1 MKYTVDRI
9 DGDHAVL
16 ESDKEKRFIVPVSL
30 LPEGIREG
38 SRVAEESGVYTLDL
52 TEEKAL
58 RRQRYRAQ
66 QRLKK
71 KCAARKTPRKKNEKN
86 QY

>member
-9 DGDHAVL
+9 HGDRAVL
-16 ESDKEKRFIVPVSL
+16 ESDGEEMCTVPVSM

-38 SRVAEESGVYTLDL
+38 SRVTEENGVYTLDV

>member
-9 DGDHAVL
+9 HGDRAVL
-16 ESDKEKRFIVPVSL
+16 ESDGEEMRTVPVSL

-38 SRVAEESGVYTLDL
+38 SRVTEENGVYTLDM

-71 KCAARKTPRKKNEKN
+71 KCAVRKNAPQKK
-86 QY
+86 